1 MSTEKCLTCYDPRRP
16 TEYRPARSTCE
27 VCHLPICKSCRRSHT
42 CVPRLQKKV
51 AEMESYAGRA
61 DESDKKSW
69 QNTMELT
76 DEKRKLLEQKHALE
90 LELVKLRADAGMY
103 TEIEEKLREAQQ
115 KADRLEQAAIEQQA
129 SGSVVI
135 DQRRKLGLEVL
146 QLRAQLKESK
156 EQEQELQEQL
166 EATTREAEITKQR
179 IIDRYEQELNKS
191 SPLVEAKRRLSVKKT
206 KVKLVKSKGAV

>member
-1 MSTEKCLTCYDPRRP
+1 
-16 TEYRPARSTCE
+16 
-27 VCHLPICKSCRRSHT
+27 
-42 CVPRLQKKV
+42 
-51 AEMESYAGRA
+51 MESYAGRA

-69 QNTMELT
+69 QNTIELT
-76 DEKRKLLEQKHALE
+76 DENRRLLERKHTLE
-90 LELVKLRADAGMY
+90 RELVQLRADKKSQAD
-103 TEIEEKLREAQQ
+103 IETQLREAQQ
-115 KADRLEQAAIEQQA
+115 KADRLERSAIEQQA

-156 EQEQELQEQL
+156 EQEQELHEQL

-179 IIDRYEQELNKS
+179 IIDRYEAELNKS

-206 KVKLVKSKGAV
+206 KVKLVKPKGTV